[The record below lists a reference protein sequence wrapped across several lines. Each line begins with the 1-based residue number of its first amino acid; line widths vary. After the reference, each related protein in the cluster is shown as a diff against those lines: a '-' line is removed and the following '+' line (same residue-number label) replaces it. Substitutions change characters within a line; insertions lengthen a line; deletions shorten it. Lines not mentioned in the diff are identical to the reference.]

1 MGALHETDLD
11 LDFHSFSDY
20 QYTGGIQQGLDSDV
34 HSFVTAKTRAALL
47 QRKRAQRVDSSGSD
61 NAEVTMC
68 TLV

>member
-11 LDFHSFSDY
+11 LDFHLHLRLS
-20 QYTGGIQQGLDSDV
+20 IHRRNPDV
-34 HSFVTAKTRAALL
+34 HSFVTAKTSAALL